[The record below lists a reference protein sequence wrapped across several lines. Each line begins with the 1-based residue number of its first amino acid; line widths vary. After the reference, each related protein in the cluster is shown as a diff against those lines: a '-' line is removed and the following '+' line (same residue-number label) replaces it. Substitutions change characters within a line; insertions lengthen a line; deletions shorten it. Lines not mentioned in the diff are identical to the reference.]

1 MKDISQY
8 TKIYDGSG
16 HREMFLTED
25 GSISFLE
32 VSYSRDTESYTECI
46 VSSES
51 LTDAL
56 DNEALNGSTFTGKM
70 AMLFG
75 NYDGLQRFQQFCD
88 EKGIDTMTLLW
99 D

>member
-16 HREMFLTED
+16 RREMFLKED

-32 VSYSRDTESYTECI
+32 VSYTRDAESYTECI
-46 VSSES
+46 VPSG
-51 LTDAL
+51 LLVDAL
-56 DNEALNGSTFTGKM
+56 DKEALNGSNFTGKM

-75 NYDGLQRFQQFCD
+75 NYDGLQRFQQLCD
-88 EKGIDTMTLLW
+88 ENGIDTMTLLW